1 MPSTSCGMPG
11 MMNHELESILLGK
24 ILTIS
29 DMQMIPHNGN
39 SEEEQKNLLM
49 RVKEESGKSW
59 SETQQ

>member
-11 MMNHELESILLGK
+11 MMNHKLESILLGK

-29 DMQMIPHNGN
+29 DMQMIPRNGN

-49 RVKEESGKSW
+49 RVKEESGKIW